1 MSALAPEAQ
10 PIEERLACFPSS
22 RYMGSKQALLPFLR
36 PVLADLPVTTVLD
49 AFSGSAAVSYLLKAM
64 GKSVVSNDYLAIA
77 YHTAAACVAN
87 SHTRLAPATVEQ
99 LLTPH
104 PAAGDFV
111 QRTFAGLY
119 FTDEENRLL
128 DHILAHLIELDD
140 DATRSLAI
148 AAVVRACLRRRPR
161 GIFTYTGLRYDDGR
175 RDLRTSLAQHIRD
188 AAERFNAAV
197 FDTGQP
203 QRAAWGDIFDLA
215 LDPPP
220 DLVYIDPPYASPLSD
235 NDYSRRYHFVEGLAR
250 AWSGLTI
257 LPATRTRKFARLPTR
272 FDRLA
277 AIDAALADLF
287 DRYRDSILVVS
298 YASNA
303 LPDHER
309 MLTLLRAV
317 KRRVIVHGIDHRYSF
332 GTHGQRVGDNR
343 NQVREFLFVG
353 Q

>member
-1 MSALAPEAQ
+1 VAIDEHLA
-10 PIEERLACFPSS
+10 RFPSS

-36 PVLADLPVTTVLD
+36 QVLQDLPFTTALD

-64 GKSVVSNDYLAIA
+64 GKAVTCNDYLAIA
-77 YHTAAACVAN
+77 YHTARACVAN
-87 SHTRLAPATVEQ
+87 SDRHLTPATVER

-104 PAAGDFV
+104 PTAGDFV

-119 FTDEENRLL
+119 FTDEENCLL
-128 DHILAHLIELDD
+128 DHILAHLADIDD
-140 DATRSLAI
+140 EATRSLAI

-161 GIFTYTGLRYDDGR
+161 GLFTYTGLRYDDGR
-175 RDLRTSLAQHIRD
+175 RDLRTSLAQHVRD
-188 AAERFNAAV
+188 AAARFNAAV

-203 QRAAWGDIFDLA
+203 HRAVWGDVFDLT
-215 LDPPP
+215 LDQPP

-250 AWSGLTI
+250 AWAGLTI

-272 FDRLA
+272 FDRPATIDGALA
-277 AIDAALADLF
+277 ALF

-303 LPDHER
+303 VPDRDR
-309 MLTLLRAV
+309 MAALLHAV
-317 KRRVIVHGIDHRYSF
+317 KPSVTVHAVEHRYTF
-332 GTHGQRVGDNR
+332 GTHGHRAGDNR
-343 NQVREFLFVG
+343 NQVREYIFVG
-353 Q
+353 R